1 MGDATDFTLFNKSWM
16 FVMFGIEFEFT
27 FEFEFGFT
35 FEEEEGSTTKEI
47 DFQDL
52 PPAPEEE
59 VKSIV
64 KLSHG
69 PITDGIDIDTT
80 GETGEAGAATEMF

>member
-16 FVMFGIEFEFT
+16 FVMFGIEFGIT
-27 FEFEFGFT
+27 FEFT

-69 PITDGIDIDTT
+69 PITEGIDIDTT

>member
-16 FVMFGIEFEFT
+16 FVMFGIGFEFT
-27 FEFEFGFT
+27 FEFT
-35 FEEEEGSTTKEI
+35 FEEEEEGSTTKEI

-69 PITDGIDIDTT
+69 PITEGIDIDTT

>member
-16 FVMFGIEFEFT
+16 FVMFGI
-27 FEFEFGFT
+27 EFGFT

-69 PITDGIDIDTT
+69 PITEGIDIDTT

>member
-16 FVMFGIEFEFT
+16 FVMFGIEFGFEFT
-27 FEFEFGFT
+27 F
-35 FEEEEGSTTKEI
+35 EEEGSTTKEI

-69 PITDGIDIDTT
+69 PITEGIDIDTT

>member
-16 FVMFGIEFEFT
+16 FVMFGIG
-27 FEFEFGFT
+27 FGFT

-69 PITDGIDIDTT
+69 PITEGIDIDTT

>member
-1 MGDATDFTLFNKSWM
+1 M
-16 FVMFGIEFEFT
+16 FVMFGIG
-27 FEFEFGFT
+27 FGFT
-35 FEEEEGSTTKEI
+35 FEFTFEEEGSTTKEI

-69 PITDGIDIDTT
+69 PITEGIDIDTT

>member
-27 FEFEFGFT
+27 FGFT
-35 FEEEEGSTTKEI
+35 FEEGSTTKEI

-69 PITDGIDIDTT
+69 PITEGIDIDTT

>member
-16 FVMFGIEFEFT
+16 FVMFGFEIGFTCGFEF
-27 FEFEFGFT
+27 
-35 FEEEEGSTTKEI
+35 EEGSTTKEI

-69 PITDGIDIDTT
+69 PITEGIDIDTT

>member
-16 FVMFGIEFEFT
+16 FVMFGIEFGFT
-27 FEFEFGFT
+27 FEFT

-69 PITDGIDIDTT
+69 PITEGIDIDTT

>member
-16 FVMFGIEFEFT
+16 FVVFGIGIEFT
-27 FEFEFGFT
+27 FEFT

-69 PITDGIDIDTT
+69 PITEGIDIDTT

>member
-27 FEFEFGFT
+27 FEFT

-69 PITDGIDIDTT
+69 PITEGIDIDTT